1 MSFVGI
7 RAAVGGDT
15 VMTPQEIRA
24 AVALAAGAV
33 VGTTTHVE
41 RMHSA
46 IAARPLR
53 LAGTAGAPVRLIH
66 DAVARGVYA
75 SVRAGERVAGAAVGE
90 VLAVRAGGRDGAP
103 VGATAGGNFA
113 LAALNAAVGDR
124 LAERRSALGIRMAL
138 RVGGRD
144 VRADREELSVAF
156 PGATARL
163 AVFVHGLGGTEDT
176 WLFAARRH
184 YDDPAMCYG
193 SKLADEFG
201 YTALYVR
208 YNSGLHV
215 SENGRLFSDL
225 LSAVVA
231 NWPTAVAEIALIG
244 HSMGGLIARS
254 ACHRGQQ
261 AGASWVPAARH
272 VVCLGSPHLGAPLEK
287 GVAELSR
294 ALAGLAETRPF
305 ASLLNE
311 RSAGIK
317 DLRHGYVTEDD
328 WRDCDPDTCRLDH
341 RSPIELLP
349 NASHYAVAATV
360 TRDPSHPLGR
370 AVGDVLV
377 LPASAH
383 GVSTDGR
390 HIPFPVQNR
399 RQFGGL
405 HHLHLLNHPDIYQAI
420 RHWLAPQPN

>member
-1 MSFVGI
+1 
-7 RAAVGGDT
+7 
-15 VMTPQEIRA
+15 MTPQEIRA
-24 AVALAAGAV
+24 AVSLAAGAV

-46 IAARPLR
+46 IAGWPLR
-53 LAGTAGAPVRLIH
+53 LTGTAGAPIGLIH
-66 DAVARGVYA
+66 DAVVRGVYA

-90 VLAVRAGGRDGAP
+90 VLAARARGRDGAP
-103 VGATAGGNFA
+103 VGATPRGNFA

-124 LAERRSALGIRMAL
+124 LAERRSPLGIRMAL
-138 RVGGRD
+138 RVSGRD
-144 VRADREELSVAF
+144 VPADREELSVAF

-184 YDDPAMCYG
+184 YEDPAVCYG

-208 YNSGLHV
+208 YNTGLHV

-225 LSAVVA
+225 LGAVVA

-254 ACHRGQQ
+254 ACHGGQQ
-261 AGASWVPAARH
+261 AGASWVPAVRH

-294 ALAGLAETRPF
+294 ALAGLAETRPV

-349 NASHYAVAATV
+349 NANHYAVAATV
-360 TRDPSHPLGR
+360 TRDPSHPIGR

-390 HIPFPVQNR
+390 QIPFPAENR

>member
-1 MSFVGI
+1 
-7 RAAVGGDT
+7 
-15 VMTPQEIRA
+15 MTPQEIRA
-24 AVALAAGAV
+24 AVALAARAV

-41 RMHSA
+41 RMHGA

-53 LAGTAGAPVRLIH
+53 LTGRAGVPVRLIH

-75 SVRAGERVAGAAVGE
+75 SVRTGERLAGAAVGE
-90 VLAVRAGGRDGAP
+90 VLAARAGGRDGAP

-124 LAERRSALGIRMAL
+124 LAEQRSALAIRMAL

-156 PGATARL
+156 PRATAKL

-184 YDDPAMCYG
+184 YDDPAVCYG

-208 YNSGLHV
+208 YNTGLHV

-254 ACHRGQQ
+254 GCHGGQQ
-261 AGASWVPAARH
+261 AGASWVPAVRH
-272 VVCLGSPHLGAPLEK
+272 IVCLGSPHLGAPLEK

-294 ALAGLAETRPF
+294 ALAGVAETRPF
-305 ASLLNE
+305 ATLLNE

-317 DLRHGYVTEDD
+317 DLRHGYLTEDD

-360 TRDPSHPLGR
+360 TRDPAHPIGR

-377 LPASAH
+377 LPGSAH
-383 GVSTDGR
+383 GVSTDAR
-390 HIPFPVQNR
+390 HIPFPAENR

-405 HHLHLLNHPDIYQAI
+405 HHLHLLNHPDIYEAI
-420 RHWLAPQPN
+420 RHWLAPQPS

>member
-1 MSFVGI
+1 
-7 RAAVGGDT
+7 
-15 VMTPQEIRA
+15 MTPQEIRA

-33 VGTTTHVE
+33 VGMTTHVE
-41 RMHSA
+41 RVHSA

-53 LAGTAGAPVRLIH
+53 LTGTAGAPVRLIH
-66 DAVARGVYA
+66 DAVARGVYV
-75 SVRAGERVAGAAVGE
+75 SVRTGERLAGAAVGE
-90 VLAVRAGGRDGAP
+90 VLAARARGRDGAP
-103 VGATAGGNFA
+103 VGATPRGNFA

-124 LAERRSALGIRMAL
+124 LAQRRSPLGIPMAL
-138 RVGGRD
+138 RVAGRD
-144 VRADREELSVAF
+144 VPADPEEVSVAF
-156 PGATARL
+156 PGATPRL

-193 SKLADEFG
+193 SQLCAEFG

-208 YNSGLHV
+208 YNTGLHV
-215 SENGRLFSDL
+215 SENGRLFSEL
-225 LSAVVA
+225 LGAVVA
-231 NWPTAVAEIALIG
+231 NWPTAVQEIALIG

-254 ACHRGQQ
+254 ACHGGQQ
-261 AGASWVPAARH
+261 AGASWVPAVRH

-294 ALAGLAETRPF
+294 ALAGVAETRPF

-317 DLRHGYVTEDD
+317 DLRHGYLTEDD
-328 WRDCDPDTCRLDH
+328 WCDCDPDTCRLNH

-390 HIPFPVQNR
+390 HIPFPAENR